1 MEAGT
6 FVPIFFEKI
15 MDTKILIQS
24 FTEFAKQKN
33 VDRPT
38 MIRILQDVFRAM
50 IKKKYENDENFDI
63 VINADK
69 GDLEIM
75 RFREVVDDNSEDI
88 WDFDKI
94 AISDAKK
101 IEEDF
106 IVGDEVAEE
115 IKIEDFGRRAVI
127 LAKQTL
133 IQRVKDLEKE
143 IIINK
148 YDDLIGE
155 IITGEIY
162 QILSREVL
170 LVDVEGNEISLPRS
184 EQIPKD
190 RYRKGDSLRGI
201 ILSVEMFRGN
211 PKITLSRTN
220 PKFLEKLFEKEVPE
234 IFDGLI
240 TIKKVVREPGE
251 RAKICVE
258 SYDDRIDPVG
268 ACVGMNGSRIHSIVR
283 ELQNENIDVINFTD
297 NTDLYIIRALSPAK
311 ITSLKI
317 EKENKR
323 VSVYLK
329 PDQVSLAIGKGGQN
343 IKLASRLLDL
353 EIDVFRELDDLQEED
368 VDLEEFSDEIEGWII
383 DELKRIGLDTAKVVL
398 NIEKDDLLKR
408 SDLEEETV
416 DNVRATLKKEFE

>member
-1 MEAGT
+1 
-6 FVPIFFEKI
+6 

-143 IIINK
+143 IIISK

-170 LVDVEGNEISLPRS
+170 LVDIEGNEISLPRS

-240 TIKKVVREPGE
+240 TIKKIVREPGE

-283 ELQNENIDVINFTD
+283 ELQNENIDVINFTE
-297 NTDLYIIRALSPAK
+297 NTDLYITRALSPAK

-353 EIDVFRELDDLQEED
+353 EIDVFRELDALQEED

-383 DELKRIGLDTAKVVL
+383 DELKRIGLDTAKAVL